1 MAYLVQREIVA
12 KTFEALD
19 YREKNGY
26 ERVEVKLDLHLDLE
40 ECDKTANEST
50 PIPGVAYIAHAD
62 NHAFLGPAPL
72 AEMAT
77 QISACAGPSGHN
89 MDYLT
94 DLARALRE
102 LDADDPHVFELEAAV
117 RGITAR
123 DRED

>member
-1 MAYLVQREIVA
+1 
-12 KTFEALD
+12 
-19 YREKNGY
+19 
-26 ERVEVKLDLHLDLE
+26 
-40 ECDKTANEST
+40 
-50 PIPGVAYIAHAD
+50 
-62 NHAFLGPAPL
+62 
-72 AEMAT
+72 
-77 QISACAGPSGHN
+77 